1 MLEAANP
8 STRGLWL
15 GYTAILAF
23 GILTIVAVSWAGA
36 GLSVPTLAVDGAA
49 VSVATAKGAQVDV
62 VFHVIATLA
71 AVVALGFL
79 IGQAFR
85 FIGQPPVI
93 GEVVAGIVMGPSIL
107 GALWPEALHTL
118 IPSADV
124 DPKGQVPAA
133 IKAVSQLGVILYMF
147 VVGLELNVTQLKAR
161 AHSAV
166 AVSHSSIVVPFA
178 MGTLLALF
186 AYSEFSHA
194 GVPFTSFALFMGVS
208 MAITAFP
215 VLARILADR
224 EIEKTRMG
232 IIAISCAAVD
242 DVTAW
247 CLLAFVV
254 GVAQSDFGATVR
266 VISGT
271 AVFIAVMFWI
281 LRPLMQKWVMQ
292 WQNPSMKLPPI
303 AISGVFLAVL
313 LTALTTEY
321 IGIHAIF
328 GPFLLGA
335 IIPSDSR
342 IAHEFTN
349 KLKDPV
355 NVLLLPAFF
364 AFTGLRTQI
373 GLIDSW
379 ENVLW
384 CIVFIVVAT
393 IGKFGGAVIGGLLSG
408 TSLRDSAILGAL
420 MNTRGLMELLVLNI
434 GLDLGVISP
443 KLFTMLVIMAIV
455 TTAMTSPMLSY
466 LMPKQSTA
474 SSLA

>member
-1 MLEAANP
+1 MLEAAKP
-8 STRGLWL
+8 STRNLWL
-15 GYTAILAF
+15 GYIAILAF
-23 GILTIVAVSWAGA
+23 GVLTVFAVSWFGEGHVAPA
-36 GLSVPTLAVDGAA
+36 PPADATPIAA
-49 VSVATAKGAQVDV
+49 AKGGQVDV

-79 IGQAFR
+79 LGQGFR
-85 FIGQPPVI
+85 FLGQPPVI
-93 GEVVAGIVMGPSIL
+93 GEVVAGIIMGPSIL
-107 GALWPEALHTL
+107 GAFWPDGLHFL
-118 IPSADV
+118 IPASDV

-133 IKAVSQLGVILYMF
+133 LKAVSQLGVILYMF
-147 VVGLELNVTQLKAR
+147 VVGLELNVTQLKSR

-166 AVSHSSIVVPFA
+166 AVSHSSIVVPFTL
-178 MGTLLALF
+178 GTMLALF
-186 AYSEFSHA
+186 AYSEFSHS
-194 GVPFTSFALFMGVS
+194 GVPFKSFALFLGVS

-224 EIEKTRMG
+224 QLEKTHMG
-232 IIAISCAAVD
+232 VVAISCAAVD

-254 GVAQSDFGATVR
+254 GVAQSDLGATIR
-266 VISGT
+266 VISAT
-271 AVFIAVMFWI
+271 LLFIAVMFWL
-281 LRPLMQKWVMQ
+281 LRPLMQKWVAQ
-292 WQNPSMKLPPI
+292 WENPAMKLPPI

-342 IAHEFTN
+342 IAHEFSN

-379 ENVLW
+379 ESVMW
-384 CIVFIVVAT
+384 CVVIILVAT
-393 IGKFGGAVIGGLLSG
+393 LGKFGGAMIGGLLSG
-408 TSLRDSAILGAL
+408 TSLRDSAILGTL

-443 KLFTMLVIMAIV
+443 KLFTMMVIMAIV
-455 TTAMTSPMLSY
+455 TTAMTAPILSL
-466 LMPKQSTA
+466 LMPKESTVP
-474 SSLA
+474 SLA